1 MEADVEEEGG
11 QPRPPHAKHIKK
23 RALRNKA
30 LSVSFNEKDLR
41 DFVGGF
47 HKRKKK
53 RRKEAQQKLQES
65 QRIKRIVERKKRKLE
80 RELVQYG
87 GAPTATGSEPD
98 ECDDEH
104 EQHDGVDEPI
114 ASVSVLW

>member
-1 MEADVEEEGG
+1 MEAQVEEEGG

-65 QRIKRIVERKKRKLE
+65 QRIKRIVERKKVEILTP
-80 RELVQYG
+80 Y
-87 GAPTATGSEPD
+87 
-98 ECDDEH
+98 
-104 EQHDGVDEPI
+104 I
-114 ASVSVLW
+114 ALYL